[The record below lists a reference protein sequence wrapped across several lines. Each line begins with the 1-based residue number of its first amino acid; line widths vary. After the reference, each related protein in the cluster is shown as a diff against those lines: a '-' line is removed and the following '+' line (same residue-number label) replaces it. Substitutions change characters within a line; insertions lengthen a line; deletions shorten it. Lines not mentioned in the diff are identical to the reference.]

1 MAELDL
7 SLLTGIAAAMCAVA
21 LLYSSVGH
29 GGGSGYLAV
38 MALFGVA
45 PALMKPTALSLNVV
59 VASLATFRFAQAGH
73 FRWRLFWPFAAA
85 SIPAAYVGGAVTLP
99 GDAYRLVVGAILLYA
114 AIRLARSATEDVA
127 EGTRPPPL
135 PAALAVGAGI
145 GLLSGLVG
153 VGGGIFL
160 SPVLLLAGWAG
171 AHVTAAVSAA
181 FILVNSVAG
190 LAGHLGAAT
199 GLPAALPFWAT
210 AVATGGWVGSSL
222 GSRRLPSGGIRAALA
237 AVLLVASV
245 KFFLA

>member
-1 MAELDL
+1 MELP
-7 SLLTGIAAAMCAVA
+7 LLIGIAVSMLAVA

-45 PALMKPTALSLNVV
+45 PALMKPTALALNVV

-73 FRWRLFWPFAAA
+73 FRWRLFWPFAAS

-99 GDAYRLVVGAILLYA
+99 GDAYRLVVGVVLVYA
-114 AIRLARSATEDVA
+114 AVRLGRSAVREVDGA
-127 EGTRPPPL
+127 DRPPPL

-171 AHVTAAVSAA
+171 AHATAAVSAA

-190 LAGHLGAAT
+190 LAGHLGVAA
-199 GLPAALPFWAT
+199 GLPAALPVW
-210 AVATGGWVGSSL
+210 AVAVAAGGWIGSTL

-237 AVLLVASV
+237 VVLVVASA